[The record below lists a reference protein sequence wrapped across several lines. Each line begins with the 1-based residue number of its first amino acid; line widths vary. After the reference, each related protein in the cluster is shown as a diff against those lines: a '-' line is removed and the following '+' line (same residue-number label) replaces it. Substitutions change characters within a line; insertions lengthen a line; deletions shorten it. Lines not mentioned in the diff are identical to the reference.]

1 MNVVFGPE
9 ARRGKVE
16 YELREE
22 GVRSVGEVELRGE
35 AWMAEVYEEMREDEG
50 EGEEGEDGL
59 WNQDWER
66 AAIVLEQGGEG

>member
-1 MNVVFGPE
+1 MVFGPE

-35 AWMAEVYEEMREDEG
+35 AWMAEVDEEMREDEG
-50 EGEEGEDGL
+50 EEEGEDSL

-66 AAIVLEQGGEG
+66 AAIALEQGGEG